1 MSKTYEGMFLLE
13 PGGDFDVTS
22 APVREVLARA
32 GAEVLSLKPWDE
44 RRLAYEIKGQRRGLY
59 VLAYFKAEPA
69 RITELQHELQL
80 NEKIL
85 RAMMLSADH
94 LKDETIH
101 AETPATFSA
110 ARRAARKS
118 AESEQAAKETVPDKG
133 KSAAAE
139 AKPAKPEVKPAKP
152 EAKPAEPEA
161 TGERAGPPEA
171 EVQAPKQPPGTSDL
185 TAAKAKTTPP
195 GEDPGEAPAPEE
207 PPTGT
212 GQPPQQDKE

>member
-1 MSKTYEGMFLLE
+1 MSKTYEAMFLLE
-13 PGGDFDVTS
+13 PGSDFEVTS
-22 APVREVLARA
+22 APVREVLART

-59 VLAYFKAEPA
+59 VLVYFKVEPTRIAEL
-69 RITELQHELQL
+69 EHELQL

-94 LKDETIH
+94 LKAETIH

-110 ARRAARKS
+110 ARRAARKPT
-118 AESEQAAKETVPDKG
+118 ESEEAAKEAVPAEG
-133 KSAAAE
+133 RSAAA
-139 AKPAKPEVKPAKP
+139 

-161 TGERAGPPEA
+161 TGERAGPPDA
-171 EVQAPKQPPGTSDL
+171 EVQAPEQPPGTSDL
-185 TAAKAKTTPP
+185 TAAEAETTPP

-207 PPTGT
+207 PPAGT

>member
-1 MSKTYEGMFLLE
+1 MSKTYEAMFLLE
-13 PGGDFDVTS
+13 PGSDFEATS

-44 RRLAYEIKGQRRGLY
+44 RRLAYDIKGQRRGLY
-59 VLAYFKAEPA
+59 VLTYFKAEPA
-69 RITELQHELQL
+69 RIAELEHELQL

-94 LKDETIH
+94 LKAETIH

-118 AESEQAAKETVPDKG
+118 AAAESAAKAAVPDKG

-139 AKPAKPEVKPAKP
+139 AKPA
-152 EAKPAEPEA
+152 EPEA
-161 TGERAGPPEA
+161 TGEPAGPPKA
-171 EVQAPKQPPGTSDL
+171 EVQAPEQPRGTSDL
-185 TAAKAKTTPP
+185 TAAEAETTPP
-195 GEDPGEAPAPEE
+195 SEDPGEAPAPEE
-207 PPTGT
+207 PPGGT
-212 GQPPQQDKE
+212 GKPPQQDEK